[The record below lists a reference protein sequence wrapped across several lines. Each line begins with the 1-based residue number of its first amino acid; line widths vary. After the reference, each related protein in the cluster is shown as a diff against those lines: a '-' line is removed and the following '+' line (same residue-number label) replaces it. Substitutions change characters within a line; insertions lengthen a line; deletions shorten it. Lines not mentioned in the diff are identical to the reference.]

1 MNKAKLKKIGS
12 ISYTVLIAAV
22 CTIPFVGS
30 IFKWGSQSTENRTML
45 SMPKLF
51 ETTEDSTKL
60 NLEYTTKLADYYAE
74 HFGFRQELVTA
85 NSVLNE
91 TLFARSANNK
101 TTIGKSGWYYLNET
115 LDDYTGA
122 SALSERGIYRLK
134 KTLDLMN
141 QYSEEGNI
149 TMLFFSAPNKN
160 SIYPEFMPWHI
171 RHSTQPSN
179 LDRLN
184 ALFSKDLYSDYYI
197 DMKSRLEELKDSE
210 SHDIYLKND
219 SHWNNLGALH
229 AYNAMQD
236 NFNRRIDKFDY
247 MPVTVKDSDIT
258 EVQTTGDL
266 TGTLYPSVQ
275 KTGLQYDLGIE
286 KSFSSDRQLT
296 DLMSEISTTCQ
307 GRYYSEICYR
317 DSFFNA
323 LIGINSN
330 AFAKVRY
337 TRAFPYDMTAARSGG
352 YNIAVV
358 EIAERNLPK
367 ILDNAPIM
375 GAIEIDPPADSAYV
389 KDGQNCKF
397 IDDGESLKLSGELG
411 DWAKLEDNSNI
422 YIELRGSRGRS
433 YCYEAFPIFE
443 GDGYR
448 DNGFSITISKYS
460 LTNDEYE
467 AYVHVGNTEKSLYTQ
482 LIFSS

>member
-1 MNKAKLKKIGS
+1 MNKAVLKKICS
-12 ISYTVLIAAV
+12 ISYTVLIAVV
-22 CTIPFVGS
+22 CTVPFIGS

-51 ETTEDSTKL
+51 ETSEDATKL
-60 NLEYTTKLADYYAE
+60 NMDYTTKLADYYSE

-85 NSVLNE
+85 NAALNE
-91 TLFARSANNK
+91 TIFARSTNDK
-101 TTIGKSGWYYLNET
+101 TTIGKNGWYYLNET

-141 QYSEEGNI
+141 QYAEDSNI

-171 RHSTQPSN
+171 RRSTEPGN

-184 ALFSKDLYSDYYI
+184 ELFSQDSDSNYYI
-197 DMKSRLEELKDSE
+197 NMKSCLQELKETE
-210 SHDIYLKND
+210 SRDIYLKND
-219 SHWNNLGALH
+219 SHWNDIGALA

-236 NFNRRIDKFDY
+236 NFNSRIDKFDY
-247 MPVTVKDSDIT
+247 MPVAVSDTDIT
-258 EVQTTGDL
+258 EEYAAGDL
-266 TGTLYPSVQ
+266 TNTLYPSLQ
-275 KTGLQYDLGIE
+275 KTGLKYDLGIE
-286 KSFSSDRQLT
+286 KKFSADRPLT
-296 DLMSEISTTCQ
+296 DLMAEISTTSQ

-323 LIGINSN
+323 LININSN

-337 TRAFPYDMTAARSGG
+337 TRAFPYDMTAAKNGG

-375 GAIEIDPPADSAYV
+375 GAISVDLPADSTYV
-389 KDGQNCKF
+389 KSGQGCEFVDN
-397 IDDGESLKLSGELG
+397 GESLKLSGELG
-411 DWAKLEDNSNI
+411 DWANLENDSNI
-422 YIELRGSRGRS
+422 YIELRDSSGKSF
-433 YCYEAFPIFE
+433 CYEAFPICE
-443 GDGYR
+443 GDGYS

-460 LTNDEYE
+460 LVNDEYE
-467 AYVHVGNTEKSLYTQ
+467 AYIHIGSAETAQYTELM
-482 LIFSS
+482 FN